1 MIHSLRKAKNES
13 YLNKLLE
20 GKDAD
25 FQRRVLAVAVE
36 HGLST
41 NDPLFLI
48 MLSTGQLQVL
58 LEDKPNELELLFQ
71 RWSEAIYEHLEKAK
85 RTAVSGQEVE
95 IRSMVNRLIKHCES
109 KERSRL
115 VVMLPAIGLLVA
127 AIGFGV
133 LIGLTVPV
141 WLAGGYAPQKPK
153 LLTVAEVESLR
164 WVKSSKGQ
172 LGRNIVTWNSESLTN
187 LNCTNNPQQK
197 TLINNE
203 KGKALVRKSDYCL
216 LRVKPP

>member
-1 MIHSLRKAKNES
+1 M
-13 YLNKLLE
+13 
-20 GKDAD
+20 
-25 FQRRVLAVAVE
+25 
-36 HGLST
+36 
-41 NDPLFLI
+41 
-48 MLSTGQLQVL
+48 
-58 LEDKPNELELLFQ
+58 FQ

-115 VVMLPAIGLLVA
+115 RVMLPAMGLLVA

-133 LIGLTVPV
+133 LTGLSVRV
-141 WLAGGYAPQKPK
+141 CLDGGYAPQKPK

-164 WVKSSKGQ
+164 WVKSSQGQ
-172 LGRNIVTWNSESLTN
+172 LARNIVTWNSESLTN
-187 LNCTNNPQQK
+187 LNCTNDSEQRAVV
-197 TLINNE
+197 NNE
-203 KGKALVRKSDYCL
+203 KRKNITRKSDYCL

>member
-1 MIHSLRKAKNES
+1 
-13 YLNKLLE
+13 
-20 GKDAD
+20 
-25 FQRRVLAVAVE
+25 
-36 HGLST
+36 
-41 NDPLFLI
+41 

-58 LEDKPNELELLFQ
+58 LEDKPNEFNQLFQ

-115 VVMLPAIGLLVA
+115 RVMLPAMGLLVA

-133 LIGLTVPV
+133 LTGLSVPV

-153 LLTVAEVESLR
+153 LLTVAEVENLR
-164 WVKSSKGQ
+164 WFKSPQGQ
-172 LGRNIVTWNSESLTN
+172 LARNIVTWNSESLTN
-187 LNCTNNPQQK
+187 LNCTNSPEQK
-197 TLINNE
+197 AVVNNA
-203 KGKALVRKSDYCL
+203 KGKYVVRKSDYCL
-216 LRVKPP
+216 LRVKSP

>member
-41 NDPLFLI
+41 SDPLFLI

-58 LEDKPNELELLFQ
+58 LEDKPSELDQLFK

-115 VVMLPAIGLLVA
+115 VVMLPAIGLIVA
-127 AIGFGV
+127 AVGFGV
-133 LIGLTVPV
+133 LTGLSVPV
-141 WLAGGYAPQKPK
+141 WLAGGYASGKPK
-153 LLTVAEVESLR
+153 LLTVEQVENLR
-164 WVKSSKGQ
+164 WLKSVQGQ
-172 LGRNIVTWNSESLTN
+172 LAKNIVTWNSESLSN
-187 LNCTNNPQQK
+187 LNCTNNPEQRAVV
-197 TLINNE
+197 NNA
-203 KGKALVRKSDYCL
+203 KGKHLTRESDYCL
-216 LRVKPP
+216 LRVKSP

>member
-41 NDPLFLI
+41 SDPLFLI

-115 VVMLPAIGLLVA
+115 VVMLPAIGLVVA

-164 WVKSSKGQ
+164 WLKSPQGQ
-172 LGRNIVTWNSESLTN
+172 LARNIVTWNSESLTN

-203 KGKALVRKSDYCL
+203 KENAFVRQSDYCL

>member
-1 MIHSLRKAKNES
+1 MIHNLRKAKNES

-41 NDPLFLI
+41 SDPLFLI
-48 MLSTGQLQVL
+48 MLSTGQLQIL
-58 LEDKPNELELLFQ
+58 LEDKPSELDQLFK

-115 VVMLPAIGLLVA
+115 VVMLPAIGLIVA

-133 LIGLTVPV
+133 LTGLSIPV
-141 WLAGGYAPQKPK
+141 WLGGGYASGKPK
-153 LLTVAEVESLR
+153 LLTVEQVESLR
-164 WVKSSKGQ
+164 WLKSPQGR
-172 LGRNIVTWNSESLTN
+172 LARNIVTWNSESLSN
-187 LNCTNNPQQK
+187 LNCTNNPEQRAVV
-197 TLINNE
+197 NNA
-203 KGKALVRKSDYCL
+203 KGKHINRKSDYCL
-216 LRVKPP
+216 LRVKSP